1 MCVRASFINASLY
14 WLYPPF
20 IFYLYCA
27 QIFYLKTP
35 YVEVFYMLH
44 SSQAS
49 PLLLLLPLFLPPLTT
64 NPIILSST
72 YTRKFLIFNPS
83 LRLSHFHSPL
93 PHSSSF
99 SSPNHFMSYTFDY
112 SKLEISSPLAAFDT
126 PWGAGSE
133 GGGVYYSL
141 SLRWKLNHWLGPTPR
156 RSAASRYKAL
166 DISLSIFLL

>member
-1 MCVRASFINASLY
+1 MHPFIDYIHHLSSIYIAPRSFIWRPHMLRFFICY
-14 WLYPPF
+14 TPLKPP
-20 IFYLYCA
+20 
-27 QIFYLKTP
+27 
-35 YVEVFYMLH
+35 
-44 SSQAS
+44 